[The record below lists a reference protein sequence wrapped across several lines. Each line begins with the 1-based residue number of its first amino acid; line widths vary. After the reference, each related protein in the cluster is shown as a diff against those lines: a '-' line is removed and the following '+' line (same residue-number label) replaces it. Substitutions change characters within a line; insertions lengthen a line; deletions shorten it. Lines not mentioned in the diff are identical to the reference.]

1 MSRLN
6 ITLPNKIAKKLATK
20 PNKSRFIA
28 NVLKEKFD
36 YERRKEIETQM
47 AEGYKAT
54 NNEDKKVNNEWE
66 KVSLERWD

>member
-1 MSRLN
+1 MTRLN
-6 ITLPNKIAKKLATK
+6 ITLSDQIAEKLAKK

-28 NVLKEKFD
+28 EVLKEKFED
-36 YERRKEIETQM
+36 ETRKEIESQM

-54 NNEDKKVNNEWE
+54 NHEDREMNNEWE